1 MRQEKDYDL
10 IKGLSNGFCHTWE
23 CGNSQVRVAQFKKVY
38 KEHVD
43 NDLFIRDIQNAPR
56 DARYKIDHY
65 YRKDVT
71 EQHTLQF
78 PYIGFFL
85 KVLDYMEIDET
96 FNWTEQL
103 VNNKSEYSKGDITI
117 GYGDYDFEMYDKST
131 RVLQSYY
138 IKYKGELNTLMFSSS
153 PKLVDYTDKFYKKYE
168 GKVQYYND
176 LHDLLHNLSYLMT
189 YKNIV

>member
-1 MRQEKDYDL
+1 MREKKDYDL

-23 CGNSQVRVAQFKKVY
+23 CGNSQERVRQFKNTY

-43 NDLFIRDIQNAPR
+43 NDKFIRDIQNAPR

-71 EQHTLQF
+71 EQHTLKF
-78 PYIGFFL
+78 PMLNFFL
-85 KVLDYMEIDET
+85 EVLDYMEIDET
-96 FNWTEQL
+96 FNWSEEL

-117 GYGDYDFEMYDKST
+117 GYGDYDIQIYDKST
-131 RVLQSYY
+131 RVLQGYY
-138 IKYKGELNTLMFSSS
+138 IKYKGELNTLKFDSSGY
-153 PKLVDYTDKFYKKYE
+153 LVDYTDEFWKKYE
-168 GKVQYYND
+168 GQPEYYRD
-176 LHDLLHNLSYLMT
+176 LHSFLHALSDLIT